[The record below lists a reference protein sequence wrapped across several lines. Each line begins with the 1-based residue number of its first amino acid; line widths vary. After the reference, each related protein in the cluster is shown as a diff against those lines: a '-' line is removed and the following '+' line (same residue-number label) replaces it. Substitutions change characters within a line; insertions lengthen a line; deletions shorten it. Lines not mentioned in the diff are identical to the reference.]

1 MNAKQMIFTVIEFRI
16 SGSLRNRG
24 RGRPAS
30 NKQQN
35 VGLSPSET
43 NRDLLKRL
51 FPDLEEQRVAHL
63 WVDDLVSVKITAVQ
77 KPSFVKSFFLGPR
90 TFKEFSRWHSNI
102 WVLYINTYILKTWI
116 WRRTGRRR
124 SSSPCSRIKMCR
136 IMVISRRNSKSYKK
150 TRTECSCWTISKITT
165 LGATLTRRDRFQTF
179 FLKYQLNF

>member
-1 MNAKQMIFTVIEFRI
+1 MLHSYSDHIFKWPSFFCFKFTQKISLFIYLVCEIKNNNFWMFWFCNLVTEEQHIFTVFEFRI

-77 KPSFVKSFFLGPR
+77 KPSFVKSFF
-90 TFKEFSRWHSNI
+90 S
-102 WVLYINTYILKTWI
+102 
-116 WRRTGRRR
+116 
-124 SSSPCSRIKMCR
+124 
-136 IMVISRRNSKSYKK
+136 
-150 TRTECSCWTISKITT
+150 WT
-165 LGATLTRRDRFQTF
+165 
-179 FLKYQLNF
+179 